1 VRDAKLTP
9 VAVRAGINDGVVV
22 AVLDGMLQAGDEVAT
37 GTLVAGTAAAAQPAS
52 SSPLLPRRPSRN
64 PQGGRR

>member
-1 VRDAKLTP
+1 
-9 VAVRAGINDGVVV
+9 
-22 AVLDGMLQAGDEVAT
+22 MLQAGDEVAT

-52 SSPLLPRRPSRN
+52 SSPLLPRRPGRN